1 MQLGIIDQLR
11 SENNS
16 MKEKLEQKE
25 EQLKLL
31 EERMENCFKEEENKI
46 KSLHDTILEEIEVG
60 KFMVT
65 SNETFNSPI
74 HLFQV

>member
-16 MKEKLEQKE
+16 MKEKLKQKE

-46 KSLHDTILEEIEVG
+46 KSLHNTILEEIEVG

-65 SNETFNSPI
+65 SNEIFSSPI

>member
-65 SNETFNSPI
+65 SNEIFNSPI